1 MLLSKNDFPKK
12 EKNDAM
18 TATKSLDTA
27 LRAHQRYLIKSE
39 NEDLDEA
46 INYYI
51 ESIKQNPKIASAYY
65 HLATLL
71 YNSGQIELESAIEQC
86 SKAVWLDADDAN
98 AHMYL
103 GYFLSLKEDYE
114 QAKIEFESA
123 LKLNPKKS
131 RTRIALALTLI
142 EKIKTSE
149 KKPPKDCLKALYYGF
164 TGGILSVFDKASLK
178 MLFENI
184 SGDINFLKNRI
195 LGEFYEKINSE
206 KKAYNIYLKIA
217 DNSKKSIRLWEKM
230 ANIAISKNRYDAAF
244 DCLNNAVILSNNDPI
259 KIVNAIEFTEKYQM
273 NRIDE
278 LIDYYT
284 LLINKFPELSKCYF
298 ELGHL
303 YLKKGEKINAL
314 SAFQMALKYDD
325 ENPYYQNSLA
335 FAYIQLEQYEPAIE
349 LYKKALEKN
358 PDDEWSAVVAQ
369 ALAALYYQV
378 ENNPEAAIST
388 LENALL
394 LTKNKSQI
402 YAAMAD
408 IYYDAQDLDMA
419 SEYYEKALDDDFK
432 NPKLYSRLAM
442 TCWEQD
448 YIERSIMYYTK
459 ALELDSS
466 YDIAYNNLGVVFLD
480 GLGDIERAQ
489 THFKTAIEINPD
501 YVLAHFNLGRSLE
514 AQGEKIRAAKAYQ
527 KALNLNKEKQE
538 FSEEIIQ
545 ERLHKLFET

>member
-1 MLLSKNDFPKK
+1 MLLSKNDFPKE

-18 TATKSLDTA
+18 VATKNLDTA
-27 LRAHQRYLIKSE
+27 LAAHQRYLIKSE
-39 NEDLDEA
+39 SEDLDEA
-46 INYYI
+46 INHYI
-51 ESIKQNPKIASAYY
+51 ESIKQNPQIASAYY

-71 YNSGQIELESAIEQC
+71 YNSNQIELDSAVEQC
-86 SKAVWLDADDAN
+86 SKAVQLDPKDSN

-103 GYFLSLKEDYE
+103 GYFLSLKEDFD
-114 QAKIEFESA
+114 QAKVEFESA

-131 RTRIALALTLI
+131 RTRIALALTLL
-142 EKIKTSE
+142 EKIKTSG

-164 TGGILSVFDKASLK
+164 TGGLLSVFDKASLK

-184 SGDINFLKNRI
+184 AGDINFIKNRI
-195 LGEFYEKINSE
+195 LGEFYEKINSD
-206 KKAYNIYLKIA
+206 KKAYDIYLKTVN
-217 DNSKKSIRLWEKM
+217 NSKKSICLWEKM
-230 ANIAISKNRYDAAF
+230 ANIAIAKNRYDIAF
-244 DCLNNAVILSNNDPI
+244 DCLNNVVIISDNDPI
-259 KIVNAIEFTEKYQM
+259 KIVNAIEFTEKYQI
-273 NRIDE
+273 NRTNE

-284 LLINKFPELSKCYF
+284 LLVNKYPELSKCYY

-303 YLKKGEKINAL
+303 LLKKGEKISAL
-314 SAFQMALKYDD
+314 SAFETALKYDE

-358 PDDEWSAVVAQ
+358 PDNEWSAVVAQ

-378 ENNPEAAIST
+378 KDNAPAAIST
-388 LENALL
+388 LEQALY
-394 LTKNKSQI
+394 LTRNKSQI

-408 IYYDAQDLDMA
+408 IYYDAQDLDTA

-448 YIERSIMYYTK
+448 YIEKAIMYYNK

-466 YDIAYNNLGVVFLD
+466 YDIAYNNLGVVYLD

-489 THFKTAIEINPD
+489 SHFRTALEINPD
-501 YVLAHFNLGRSLE
+501 YVLAYFNLGRSLE
-514 AQGEKIRAAKAYQ
+514 AQGEKVQAAKTYQ
-527 KALNLNKEKQE
+527 KALNLNKDKQE
-538 FSEEIIQ
+538 FNDEIIQ
-545 ERLHKLFET
+545 EKLHKLFEI